1 MFVPTVVAAPIE
13 GETKM
18 FQVRFALLMLAG
30 FTTGAIAQ
38 DVTWRKDVGPMIAAK
53 CGTCH
58 GASAPEY
65 NDWSLMPEE
74 KRRSVAPR
82 MDTYPHFMTY
92 VVWPATGAMQ
102 RRLDDGKAAGGK
114 PGNMYQFLGASD
126 KERAKNLKLLKD
138 WLGDGAWNLNRFKA
152 RGDVPGISKE
162 QLEKVQAKY

>member
-1 MFVPTVVAAPIE
+1 MLKI
-13 GETKM
+13 
-18 FQVRFALLMLAG
+18 RFALLMLAG
-30 FTTGAIAQ
+30 LTTGAIAQ
-38 DVTWRKDVGPMIAAK
+38 DVTWRKDVGPMIGAK

-58 GASAPEY
+58 GASAPVY
-65 NDWSLMPEE
+65 NVWALMPEE
-74 KRRSVAPR
+74 KRTSGAPR
-82 MDTYPHFMTY
+82 MDTYRHFMSY

-126 KERAKNLKLLKD
+126 EERAKNLKLIKD